1 MTLALVTTTEPTR
14 PDRITIPSVARLR
27 FDELRCNV
35 SRIAS
40 TMLAGSATTVS
51 ADEADKLL
59 GEIAAQANAA
69 RLALRRGK

>member
-1 MTLALVTTTEPTR
+1 MTLTLIATTEPTR
-14 PDRITIPSVARLR
+14 PDRITIPPSARLR
-27 FDELRCNV
+27 FDELRGNV
-35 SRIAS
+35 SRITS

-69 RLALRRGK
+69 RLALRRGR